1 MSVHFDVELPVR
13 EISVRFNAFVRLLLA
28 SFMLLGCSAL
38 TASAQDAQPAN
49 RAEAPS
55 PRALVHILDYVGQD
69 YPGAVSDGKI
79 INVPE
84 YEEMTGFGRSA
95 AALLHDL
102 NQAGIVPQDEALS
115 AQVAQLQ
122 ERIHAKASAQ
132 EIATL
137 ATTIRNQ
144 IIQRSGLQV
153 APIQWPD
160 IARGQQIYGQSCAS
174 CHGEK
179 GLGDGPLAPSL
190 DPKPANL
197 AQGERIASLS
207 PFQAYNTIRMGVA
220 GTSMPTFQKLSEQE
234 AWAVAF
240 YVKSLQAVNQHPGA
254 TQTAADDAMRAV
266 TLEQVATLNDADLQ
280 STLEQRGVTHPAAV
294 VAALRTAAPQSQ
306 FGNSLLKARQ
316 LLKEALASYS
326 EGDASTAKQRAV
338 MAYLE
343 GVEPVEPTLSAE
355 DPTLMVLLEQ
365 RMMGVRSAIERGAGN
380 TEVGQAVQLALASI
394 NDAQDVLAQ
403 RTPSA
408 WFAFLMAASILLREG
423 LEAFLIILA
432 VLGVIRAIGHRQ
444 AALWV
449 HAGWIA
455 AVLLGVVAWFF
466 SDLLIRFG
474 AAQREFME
482 GGISLLAVAVLL
494 YVGFWL
500 HSKTEIK
507 KWTEF
512 IDVRVRGMLQGGNL
526 FGLAA
531 ISFFAVFRE
540 AFESVLFLSALTIE
554 EGARSKMAIA
564 AGTIVAIAIVLILAA
579 VLLKYSARLPIRNL
593 FKYSSFVMG
602 VLSVI
607 LVGKGLHAIQE
618 AGLVSITSA
627 PFSLRFSLL
636 GVYPTVETLVAQVVI
651 VLAVVL
657 LWTLPGRLATRPA

>member
-1 MSVHFDVELPVR
+1 MR
-13 EISVRFNAFVRLLLA
+13 ERSGHFNAFGRLILA
-28 SFMLLGCSAL
+28 SFMLLGFGPSAVF
-38 TASAQDAQPAN
+38 AQGTQATTTQT
-49 RAEAPS
+49 APS
-55 PRALVHILDYVGQD
+55 ARALVHILDYVGQD
-69 YPGAVSDGKI
+69 YPGAVSEGKI
-79 INVPE
+79 INAAE

-95 AALLHDL
+95 ATLLQDL
-102 NQAGIVPQDEALS
+102 NEAGIVPRDVALS
-115 AQVAQLQ
+115 ARVVQLQ
-122 ERIHAKASAQ
+122 ERIRAKADPQ
-132 EIATL
+132 EIADL
-137 ATTIRNQ
+137 AATIRNA

-153 APIQWPD
+153 APLRWPD
-160 IARGQQIYGQSCAS
+160 IARGQQVYGQYCVS
-174 CHGEK
+174 CHGGE

-190 DPKPANL
+190 EPKPANL
-197 AQGERIASLS
+197 VHGERIASLS
-207 PFQAYNTIRMGVA
+207 PFQAYNTIRMGVE
-220 GTSMPTFQKLSEQE
+220 GTAMPSFRKLSDQE
-234 AWAVAF
+234 AWDLAF
-240 YVKSLQAVNQHPGA
+240 YVKSLQANEQHPDA
-254 TQTAADDAMRAV
+254 AQTAANDARQAV
-266 TLEQVATLNDADLQ
+266 TLEQIATLNDGELQ
-280 STLEQRGVTHPAAV
+280 STLAQSGVADPAMA
-294 VAALRTAAPQSQ
+294 VAALRTSAPQLQ
-306 FGNSLLKARQ
+306 TGNSLLKAQQ
-316 LLKEALASYS
+316 LLKEALASYAG
-326 EGDASTAKQRAV
+326 GDASTAKQRAI

-343 GVEPVEPTLSAE
+343 GVEPVEPTLSAN
-355 DPTLMVLLEQ
+355 DASLMRLLEQ
-365 RMMGVRSAIERGAGN
+365 RMLAVRSAVEQGKSKE
-380 TEVGQAVQLALASI
+380 EVGQTVELALTSI
-394 NDAQDVLAQ
+394 SDAQDALAQ
-403 RTPSA
+403 RSPSA

-432 VLGVIRAIGHRQ
+432 VLGVIRAIGHRT

-455 AVLLGVVAWFF
+455 AILLGVVAWFF

-482 GGISLLAVAVLL
+482 GGISLLAVGVLL

-512 IDVRVRGMLQGGNL
+512 IDVRVKNMLQGGNL

-564 AGTIVAIAIVLILAA
+564 AGTVVAIAIVLILAA

-636 GVYPTVETLVAQVVI
+636 GVYPTVETLMAQAVI
-651 VLAVVL
+651 VCAVIV
-657 LWTLPGRLATRPA
+657 LWTLPTRLATRTA